1 MTTLVKNIQ
10 LLRGDG
16 SPVERKD
23 VLISGQKISAI
34 GNFSDKIAINVYDGQ
49 NSYLSPGWI
58 DFHSEIDH
66 QAMLQNNIHH
76 SEILNQGVTTVIGGQ
91 DGVSL
96 APTTLASLKYF
107 RNYGGEGHGVNWRT
121 FGEFMA
127 YQEKNRLAINF
138 GSLVGYSTL
147 RAIACGGHHAQCASS
162 RMSNLVALLRDSL
175 SAGALGLSMD
185 INMAHNTD
193 AFLKE
198 VEKISPILAER
209 KKILVLDL
217 SQGSFRNRAEL
228 MSWLAKINC
237 RVVLDNFMALH
248 GKEESFVEEV
258 SKLEN
263 VYLEYP
269 SGSQDIPIF
278 KFFPE
283 WFLQNPDFGWK
294 SLADP
299 WVKSR
304 VLKDMPVLSGK
315 DLRVARTRHSPA
327 ILGLTISEYAKHCDF
342 KNTKEALVF
351 LARSTY
357 GQTTLSKAYRKTYPH
372 WLGLPRVLFSGQS
385 ARANVESREH
395 PGAWPGER
403 SISDFL
409 ATLINGKVLGLP
421 EAVRKMT
428 TLPAELIGLPSREGI
443 KEGDPADLTIFEVQ
457 PGARHKDKISVRSV
471 FVNGALAWD
480 RQLGIV
486 DSSRGLVVRSSH
498 N

>member
-16 SPVERKD
+16 SPAERKD

-66 QAMLQNNIHH
+66 QAILQNNTHH
-76 SEILNQGVTTVIGGQ
+76 SEILKQGVTTVIGGQ

-96 APTTLASLKYF
+96 APATLASLKYF
-107 RNYGGEGHGVNWRT
+107 RNYGGQGHGVSWRT
-121 FGEFMA
+121 FSEFLA
-127 YQEKNRLAINF
+127 YQEKNKLAINF

-147 RAIACGGHHAQCASS
+147 RAIACGGHHVQCTNS
-162 RMSNLVALLRDSL
+162 RMNNLSTLLQDSL

-185 INMAHNTD
+185 INMAHNAS

-198 VEKISPILAER
+198 VERLAPILAKR

-217 SQGSFRNRAEL
+217 SQGSFRNRTEL
-228 MSWLAKINC
+228 MGWLSNINC
-237 RVVLDNFMALH
+237 RVVLDNFLTLP

-299 WVKSR
+299 WVKNR
-304 VLKDMPVLSGK
+304 VLKDMPTVSGK

-351 LARSTY
+351 LACSTY
-357 GQTTLSKAYRKTYPH
+357 GQTTLSRAYRKTYPH
-372 WLGLPRVLFSGQS
+372 WLELPRVLFSGQS

-395 PGAWPGER
+395 PGAWAGER
-403 SISDFL
+403 SVSDFL
-409 ATLINGKVLGLP
+409 ATLINGKVLKLP
-421 EAVRKMT
+421 EAIKKMT
-428 TLPAELIGLPSREGI
+428 ALPAELMNLPSRGEI
-443 KEGDPADLTIFEVQ
+443 KEGNPADLTIFEVQ
-457 PGARHKDKISVRSV
+457 PGARHKDKMAIRSV

-480 RQLGIV
+480 RQLGVV
-486 DSSRGLVVRSSH
+486 DSSRGLIVRS
-498 N
+498 NRN